1 MDKNII
7 ISSLGLITSGA
18 LITSVILD
26 KKSEDTAYVKLSNF
40 LNGYNDTVDS
50 ITKDIISTH
59 VSESMISYDEVVK
72 DILKSLN
79 IFSDKFSSVPTF
91 LNKEKKDLI
100 LSLKNEMDEVVV
112 NIINSYV
119 EKWNNFIEEVF
130 LLKLDSMF
138 IDLKQTFEGLLED
151 IEEDIKEEMAE
162 YYSKISSDKKKLIL
176 ESIPV
181 LMSNNIKS
189 REERI
194 TGFYEII
201 SSGITSQ
208 YGRLIT
214 TGKLI
219 QNDFLLTNQAKN
231 YIENEIQESIVNIM
245 DRDLEF
251 SIILSSPEEQIEFRS
266 LNFETANETR
276 TSIQSEISFR
286 SEKNHIPRIIE
297 NRASDVFIAR
307 FKRIEN
313 DSILSDDQKTTLKE
327 FAQSSYTGLVENLE
341 NSNKVY
347 ESSEME
353 GYAFNYLQKI
363 LPKVNAYMESVFSEF
378 SSILNRA
385 KIEGSISCH
394 TQFFQLRRSMDD
406 HLFFEI
412 AKQEEFDIESTKSK
426 FWEMYDNE
434 MEVAR
439 EKMIQFVRLDR
450 ISIIYDDSINYLSAL
465 LSLFFYSDS
474 LILDKMN
481 SFTYE
486 FHEKLADIVGNSIEE
501 GIEEVFENE
510 KNESKEIVT
519 QVFDEFI
526 ENIKVGQVSF
536 MISEMMDIVKEEVN
550 AKFDYIQS
558 EIIPGLVTEFRS
570 STIEPFNFTW
580 MEEVQKQY
588 VTGEGITDIDF
599 NGMRIF
605 TVKEMNKL
613 AEFKVDEYIGLVNEL
628 SDVQIISIGDSMDP
642 FIEMIT
648 TKISESEIDD
658 IEKEALMA
666 SLSSTKNDALSFLN
680 SVKTS
685 LVVFL
690 NSLIQV
696 EIESMD
702 KIMDETTQSFF
713 DTTQQVIVEQFIEW
727 ANNETTNIWNNS
739 ITDLVDT
746 QKQLAQEAKETFRS
760 HIFDLV
766 SLELDHRKQIE
777 SSSNEN
783 VKLQAE
789 NVLQEYDIVSYGYN
803 KFGIRDS
810 IVANVQLSISEL
822 RNARNSDIREL
833 NQEYSIKTILF
844 RRKYTETGQQKIT
857 DFNKIYSGTITK
869 AYERF
874 SDILNIDGVSSALKQ
889 LEGPTRKSLTE
900 QYNTLVSNSISN
912 FENDLPIVNMTNI
925 CYPYG
930 LIQLADKEE
939 DDLQSIMEPYLLE
952 QQKNLDGQE
961 FEDDENVEDE
971 EDLPEQTGILT
982 HDNIAYS
989 MADYDSWFDG
999 IMEKAIE
1006 DMEAEIDEGLRENT
1020 CNNKPTC
1027 GTSECSDTELSCREH
1042 YSLVRNQ
1049 YGVMCCKFDP
1059 SSDVKS
1065 NIPALRRL
1073 IFEEICIMVLTD
1085 PSFYTFTA
1093 KGASVLAS
1101 SVGKNLAKF
1110 TRVQNMLTKISA
1122 SGKNTFAKANA
1133 YVGRKVANKTGFK
1146 FGKQIGKSL
1155 ATKFGTV
1162 TAKTA
1167 LKNVVITGAL
1177 KKLGKS
1183 LASGPFAAAM
1193 FAFDAFSLLLDIVD
1207 PHGYNDVDSLEN
1219 IATFRDMVLSYYNA
1233 ALEAEGIKAPMVSN
1247 TLYNIDPEK
1256 QGEFV
1261 YDLFMEWY
1269 TNEINLGMSANEE
1282 KWSYMSNSAALED
1295 YFAMLAEIGQKSED
1309 DSFIP
1314 KLIFENTEDTILVRA
1329 SSTVGTDPSIIGT
1342 DSDPDYDSVN
1352 KRHRLVVSLNEIG
1365 VEKSNNF
1372 NKIKTEFMNILVK
1385 QHMYRWVKLENG
1397 YRVYQKLS
1405 TSEKDKAEREIN
1417 RRRRL
1422 RSTGD
1427 ISEEELNSIVL
1438 YKAGWIL
1445 ERVDPE
1451 VEFWIQHRYKQENG
1465 NDEYQS
1471 TENFYK
1477 VWEWLHEQNKTDY
1490 ETRILTTAEEIL
1502 KADYQE
1508 ALETEG
1514 ENTMVSPG
1522 PFSIEFIKNDPVYNK
1537 AKEQVDSNIQDLM
1550 EEEKEQQIES
1560 EELEKRQNEA
1570 RDELTA
1576 KTSEGK
1582 LSIEEAKLERI
1593 KVENTNAFVELEQD
1607 FSVFK
1612 DGYGQVSPLLNL
1624 VKRCQDM
1631 EYGITFSSDTGLCN
1645 FTKPYCKRYGLD
1657 FKYNKEYGAY
1667 DCNLSGHQRVLESV
1681 FGTTIVRTFRGGG
1694 SREGHLKALKLM
1706 FPLAYGAEY
1715 VVENYLLGTS
1725 KSTKSTKNV
1734 PKTAVEIYRALD
1746 NIGLGSSY
1754 GI

>member
-7 ISSLGLITSGA
+7 LSSLGLITSGA
-18 LITSVILD
+18 LITSVIFD
-26 KKSEDTAYVKLSNF
+26 KKSEETAYVELSNF

-59 VSESMISYDEVVK
+59 VSENIISYDEIVK
-72 DILKSLN
+72 DILISLN
-79 IFSDKFSSVPTF
+79 IFSDKMSSIPTF
-91 LNKEKKDLI
+91 LNKDKKDII
-100 LSLKNEMDEVVV
+100 LSLKNEMDGVVSS
-112 NIINSYV
+112 IINSYV
-119 EKWNNFIEEVF
+119 DKWNNFIGEGF

-138 IDLKQTFEGLLED
+138 IDLKQTFEGLVVQIDED
-151 IEEDIKEEMAE
+151 IQEEMAE
-162 YYSKISSDKKKLIL
+162 YYSKISLDKKNIIL
-176 ESIPV
+176 ESIPG
-181 LMSNNIKS
+181 LMSNNLKS
-189 REERI
+189 RRERI

-219 QNDFLLTNQAKN
+219 QNDFLITNQAKN
-231 YIENEIQESIVNIM
+231 YVENEIQESIVNIM

-276 TSIQSEISFR
+276 TNIQSEISFR
-286 SEKNHIPRIIE
+286 IEKNHIPRIIE

-307 FKRIEN
+307 FKHIEN
-313 DSILSDDQKTTLKE
+313 DSILSDNQKTTLKE
-327 FAQSSYTGLVENLE
+327 FTQSSYTGLVETLE
-341 NSNKVY
+341 NSNKLY

-353 GYAFNYLQKI
+353 GYAFNYLKKI
-363 LPKVNAYMESVFSEF
+363 LPKVNAYVESVFSEF

-412 AKQEEFDIESTKSK
+412 AKQEEFDIESTKST
-426 FWEMYDNE
+426 FWEMYDKE
-434 MEVAR
+434 MEAAR

-450 ISIIYDDSINYLSAL
+450 ISIIYDDSINYLNAL

-474 LILDKMN
+474 LILDKMT
-481 SFTYE
+481 SFTSE

-510 KNESKEIVT
+510 KNESKEIVI

-526 ENIKVGQVSF
+526 ETIKVGQITF
-536 MISEMMDIVKEEVN
+536 MISEMMDVVKEEVN

-558 EIIPGLVTEFRS
+558 EIIPPLVTEFRS

-580 MEEVQKQY
+580 MEEVQKQF

-613 AEFKVDEYIGLVNEL
+613 AESKVDEYIGLVNEL
-628 SDVQIISIGDSMDP
+628 SDTQIISIGDSMEP

-648 TKISESEIDD
+648 TKISGSEIDD
-658 IEKEALMA
+658 IEKESLMV

-727 ANNETTNIWNNS
+727 ANNETTNIWES
-739 ITDLVDT
+739 SLIDLVDT

-766 SLELDHRKQIE
+766 SLEIEHRKNIE
-777 SSSNEN
+777 DLSNEN

-789 NVLQEYDIVSYGYN
+789 NVLQEYDIASYGYN
-803 KFGIRDS
+803 KWSIRDS
-810 IVANVQLSISEL
+810 IVANVKLSISEL
-822 RNARNSDIREL
+822 INARKSDIREL
-833 NQEYSIKTILF
+833 NQEYSIKTVLF
-844 RRKYTETGQQKIT
+844 RRKYTETGQQKMT
-857 DFNKIYSGTITK
+857 DFNDIYSDAITK

-912 FENDLPIVNMTNI
+912 FENDLPIVNMKNI

-930 LIQLADKEE
+930 IIQLADEKE
-939 DDLQSIMEPYLLE
+939 DDLQVIMGPYLLD
-952 QQKNLDGQE
+952 QQKDGQE
-961 FEDDENVEDE
+961 FEDDEVIEDE

-982 HDNIAYS
+982 HDNISYS
-989 MADYDSWFDG
+989 MADYDAWFDG

-1006 DMEAEIDEGLRENT
+1006 EMEAEIDEGLRQNT
-1020 CNNKPTC
+1020 CGNKPTC
-1027 GTSECSDTELSCREH
+1027 DTSECSDTELSCREH
-1042 YSLVRNQ
+1042 YTLVRNQ
-1049 YGVMCCKFDP
+1049 YGVMCCQFDP
-1059 SSDVKS
+1059 SSDIKS
-1065 NIPALRRL
+1065 DYEALGIL
-1073 IFEEICIMVLTD
+1073 ILEEICIMMLTE
-1085 PSFYTFTA
+1085 PSFYSF
-1093 KGASVLAS
+1093 
-1101 SVGKNLAKF
+1101 VGNSAARLTKVVGRNLKKF
-1110 TRVQNMLTKISA
+1110 SRVQKMLTKISS
-1122 SGKNTFAKANA
+1122 SGKNTFAKANTYLA
-1133 YVGRKVANKTGFK
+1133 KKVANKTGFK
-1146 FGKQIGKSL
+1146 LGKQIGKSL

-1162 TAKTA
+1162 TAKAA
-1167 LKNVVITGAL
+1167 LKKVVITGAL
-1177 KKLGKS
+1177 KKLGTTLS
-1183 LASGPFAAAM
+1183 SGPFAAAM
-1193 FAFDAFSLLLDIVD
+1193 FAFDAFSLILDIVD

-1219 IATFRDMVLSYYNA
+1219 ISTFRDMVLSYYNS
-1233 ALEAEGIKAPMVSN
+1233 ALEAEGINAPMVSN
-1247 TLYNIDPEK
+1247 PLYNIDPEV
-1256 QGEFV
+1256 QGEFI

-1269 TNEINLGMSANEE
+1269 INEINLGMSANEE
-1282 KWSYMSNSAALED
+1282 KWSYMSNSAATED
-1295 YFAMLAEIGQKSED
+1295 YFKMLEEIGKKSED
-1309 DSFIP
+1309 DNFIP
-1314 KLIFENTEDTILVRA
+1314 NLIFENTEDTILVKA

-1352 KRHRLVVSLNEIG
+1352 KKHRLVVSLNEIG

-1372 NKIKTEFMNILVK
+1372 NRIKTEFKNILVT

-1422 RSTGD
+1422 KSTGD
-1427 ISEEELNSIVL
+1427 ISEKELNTVVL
-1438 YKAGWIL
+1438 YKAGWKL

-1451 VEFWIQHRYKQENG
+1451 VEFWIQHKYKQENG

-1477 VWEWLHEQNKTDY
+1477 VWEWLHEKNKTDY
-1490 ETRILTTAEEIL
+1490 ETRILSTAEEIL
-1502 KADYQE
+1502 KAEYQE
-1508 ALETEG
+1508 AFESD
-1514 ENTMVSPG
+1514 ENTTVSPG
-1522 PFSIEFIKNDPVYNK
+1522 PFSVEFIKNDPVYNK
-1537 AKEQVDSNIQDLM
+1537 AKEQVDSNIEDLM

-1576 KTSEGK
+1576 SKSGGK
-1582 LSIEEAKLERI
+1582 ISIEEAKLERI
-1593 KVENTNAFVELEQD
+1593 KVENSTDFVELEQD

-1612 DGYGQVSPLLNL
+1612 DGYGQVSPLFNL
-1624 VKRCQDM
+1624 LKRCQDM
-1631 EYGITFSSDTGLCN
+1631 EYGVTFSSDTGLCN
-1645 FTKPYCKRYGLD
+1645 FTKSYCKRYGLD
-1657 FKYNKEYGAY
+1657 FKYNKTYGAY
-1667 DCNLSGHQRVLESV
+1667 DCNLSGHQRVFESV

-1694 SREGHLKALKLM
+1694 SREGYIKSLKLL
-1706 FPLAYGAEY
+1706 FPLSYGAEY
-1715 VVENYLLGTS
+1715 AAKKLLGTS
-1725 KSTKSTKNV
+1725 SKTTKSV
-1734 PKTAVEIYRALD
+1734 PKTSVEIYRALD